1 LYIHRLTIKIIGGN
15 GLKTVQIALAQLVCE
30 DGSIERNLARM
41 DQIIEEYGSNHDLIV
56 FPETYIMGFPNRE
69 ICRSLSQTLEGSIVN
84 HLEQKAREADV
95 MIVSGLYERD
105 GENVYNTSALVG
117 PTGLLLSYRKTHLWV
132 GESSKVEAGNCFR
145 SCSWDGTKLGLLIC
159 YDIEFP
165 ETARAVASLGTEL
178 LIVTDGN
185 MAPYGP
191 VHRVALQARAQENQI
206 FVAMVNRIGE
216 GSDGGESTYFVGG
229 SMIVDPY
236 GRIMVEAS
244 DDKEEV
250 ISASIDLSLVQESRQ
265 RYHYLNDRRLQF
277 NIKEKD
283 SSQGKYEIH
292 I

>member
-1 LYIHRLTIKIIGGN
+1 
-15 GLKTVQIALAQLVCE
+15 LKTIQIALAQLVCE

-41 DQIIEEYGSNHDLIV
+41 DQILDEYGSNHDLIV
-56 FPETYIMGFPNRE
+56 FPETYIMGFPDRD
-69 ICRSLSQTLEGSIVN
+69 ICRSLAQPLKGSIVN
-84 HLEQKAREADV
+84 HLVQKAREADV
-95 MIVSGLYERD
+95 MIVSGFYERD
-105 GENVYNTSALVG
+105 GENVYNTSVLVG

-132 GESSKVEAGNCFR
+132 GESARVEAGNSFR
-145 SCSWDGTKLGLLIC
+145 CCSYDGTRLGLLIC

-206 FVAMVNRIGE
+206 FVVMANRIGE

-236 GRIMVEAS
+236 GRILVEAS

-250 ISASIDLSLVQESRQ
+250 ISASIDLSIVQQSRLH
-265 RYHYLNDRRLQF
+265 YNYLNDRRLQVVK
-277 NIKEKD
+277 KEKG
-283 SSQGKYEIH
+283 SSQGKFEIQ